1 MTALY
6 IVLGL
11 LIFILL
17 LLLFALCVKLRIE
30 ALYNEKL
37 SVVLHVLFLKFTL
50 VPFDEK
56 KKKPKKRKKAKKQ
69 GKKKVTEKKKEKKQ
83 SLLKKYTEKNGVDG
97 LVSIISDVAS
107 LVSTTLKGLFEHIVI
122 NKFDVDIIIR
132 GEDAADTALKYGKI
146 CGVFYSAVAV
156 VLSTAK
162 FDDYNLNLTPDFDET
177 KESQV
182 KGETYFYI
190 RTYYVVLYLLKA
202 FVKLLK
208 IRYKK

>member
-6 IVLGL
+6 IILG
-11 LIFILL
+11 LL
-17 LLLFALCVKLRIE
+17 LLLLLLLTFVLSIRLRFT
-30 ALYNEKL
+30 AKYSDTL
-37 SVVLHVLFLKFTL
+37 SVVLHVLFIDYTL
-50 VPFDEK
+50 VPFPEK
-56 KKKPKKRKKAKKQ
+56 KKKPKKRKKVKKQ
-69 GKKKVTEKKKEKKQ
+69 DTKKQPEKKKEKKQ

-97 LVSIISDVAS
+97 LVSIITEIAS
-107 LVSTTLKGLFEHIVI
+107 LVTTTLKGLFEHIVI
-122 NKFDVDIIIR
+122 KKFDVDIIIR
-132 GEDAADTALKYGKI
+132 GEDAADTALKYGKT

-177 KESQV
+177 KDSKV
-182 KGETYFYI
+182 KCETYFYI

-202 FVKLLK
+202 GIKLLK